1 MFNEMMTYNP
11 FGRMGAGAP
20 LRDEV
25 GNINASRYNQF
36 NVTAGG
42 VDLTSPYKISSK
54 APDRE
59 TPIDPSYGA
68 VGNRQFG
75 ANAEHTGLFTMQ
87 DKEKGYEFIV
97 GKPSS
102 KTSNSLNFTDL
113 FKDFTPEELQ
123 RLEKRQ
129 EDY

>member
-36 NVTAGG
+36 NVTGG
-42 VDLTSPYKISSK
+42 VVDLTSPYKISSK

-59 TPIDPSYGA
+59 TPVDPSGGA
-68 VGNRQFG
+68 GPYRQFG
-75 ANAEHTGLFTMQ
+75 ANMEHTGLFKM
-87 DKEKGYEFIV
+87 
-97 GKPSS
+97 
-102 KTSNSLNFTDL
+102 
-113 FKDFTPEELQ
+113 
-123 RLEKRQ
+123 
-129 EDY
+129 